1 MTGTFG
7 SLITAMVTPF
17 RDDHAVDYGGAQE
30 LASYLLD
37 HGSDGVVVAG
47 STGESPTLTDDERT
61 DPATLSSEL
70 SETLGEALAAK
81 VELPLARS
89 G

>member
-47 STGESPTLTDDERT
+47 STGESPTLTHREK
-61 DPATLSSEL
+61 AEL
-70 SETLGEALAAK
+70 FRVVGE
-81 VELPLARS
+81 VVR
-89 G
+89 GRGT